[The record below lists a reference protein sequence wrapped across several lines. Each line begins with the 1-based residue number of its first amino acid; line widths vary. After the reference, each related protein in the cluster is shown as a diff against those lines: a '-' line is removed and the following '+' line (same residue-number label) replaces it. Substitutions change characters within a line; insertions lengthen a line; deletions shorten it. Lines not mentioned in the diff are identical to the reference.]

1 MMTLGELI
9 ESIGAE
15 DAEALVLVLDTDA
28 KPYVLDKPSALMEQM
43 TEKEKGYVC
52 SDSYKMMSADE
63 ITLYIIRIYIMEEQ
77 ENATETEQATGEE
90 ADTSEN

>member
-43 TEKEKGYVC
+43 TDGEKGYVC
-52 SDSYKMMSADE
+52 SDS
-63 ITLYIIRIYIMEEQ
+63 
-77 ENATETEQATGEE
+77 
-90 ADTSEN
+90 

>member
-28 KPYVLDKPSALMEQM
+28 KPYVLDRPSALMEQM

-77 ENATETEQATGEE
+77 SDANDAEQQTGEE
-90 ADTSEN
+90 ADTSED